1 MKPLRLR
8 LEEARK
14 RLGIPWDVL
23 ERDYL
28 ISWILAGISRMD
40 TLREMLVFKGG
51 TALKKCYFGDYR
63 FSEDLD
69 FSSMGKVHTGIDM
82 ERAMLDACEMAAGL
96 LDEYAPVEIACERY
110 TEKDPHPGGQEAFI
124 IRARLP
130 WQRLPQ
136 TRLMI
141 EISMDENILLSPEER
156 TVIHEY
162 GEPLDARLRVYA
174 LEEIIAEK
182 MRAILQHV
190 EKLHTRGWS
199 RSRARDYYDLWRVL
213 DAFGDR
219 LNLSGFELFLREKCA
234 SRDVTFKGSDD
245 FFEKEMLSYVE
256 KTWEQWLGPLVPGL
270 PSFDTVINALRPKI
284 AKLVSGNHSL
294 QRWELPDV

>member
-69 FSSMGKVHTGIDM
+69 FSSMGKAHTGIDM

-156 TVIHEY
+156 MVIHEY

-294 QRWELPDV
+294 QRWKLPDV